1 MDNSRNHGP
10 FPVLPETD
18 EYEVLSFLVRNQG
31 ERFTPSE
38 IVVHADVSEASASE
52 TLHGL
57 LEKNL
62 VEHDQGDYY
71 VSSDRAEDI
80 KSRLESVDAAERLH
94 ETAPDDD
101 IYAVTDWEEELNSS

>member
-1 MDNSRNHGP
+1 MDDFRDHEP
-10 FPVLPETD
+10 FPVIPETD
-18 EYEVLSFLVRNQG
+18 EYEALSFLVRNRG

-38 IVVHADVSEASASE
+38 IALHANVSEASAPE
-52 TLHGL
+52 TLHDL

-62 VEHDQGDYY
+62 VEHDQGGYY

-94 ETAPDDD
+94 ETTPDNDV
-101 IYAVTDWEEELNSS
+101 YAVIDWEEQ

>member
-1 MDNSRNHGP
+1 MDNSRDRET
-10 FPVLPETD
+10 FPVLPKTD
-18 EYEVLSFLVRNQG
+18 EYEALSFLVRNRG

-38 IVVHADVSEASASE
+38 IAVHADVTEASAPE
-52 TLHGL
+52 TLHDL

-62 VEHDQGDYY
+62 VEYDQEDYY
-71 VSSDRAEDI
+71 VDSERAEDI

-101 IYAVTDWEEELNSS
+101 IYATTDWEEDLNSS